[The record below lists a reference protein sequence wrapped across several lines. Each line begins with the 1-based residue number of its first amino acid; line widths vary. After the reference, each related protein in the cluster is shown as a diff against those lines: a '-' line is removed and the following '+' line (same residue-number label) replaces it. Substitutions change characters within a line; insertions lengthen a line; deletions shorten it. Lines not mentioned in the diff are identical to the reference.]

1 MPNSPNPSN
10 LRNIG
15 LKVTAPRMRILEF
28 FHQHP
33 DAHFSADDV
42 YMTLSKEGMDIGLA
56 TVYRVLTQFEEAGI
70 ILRNHFESGKA
81 EGRAI
86 YELNQGNHHD
96 HLVCLD
102 CGHVEEFVDTAIE
115 SRQREIA
122 EKLGFKLQD
131 HALALYGTCAK
142 KNCKHKRNKT

>member
-1 MPNSPNPSN
+1 MPSSPSPTN
-10 LRNIG
+10 LRSIG

-33 DAHFSADDV
+33 ESHFSADDV

-86 YELNQGNHHD
+86 YELNQGQHHD

-102 CGHVEEFVDTAIE
+102 CGHVEEFVDPAIE
-115 SRQREIA
+115 TRQREVA
-122 EKLGFKLQD
+122 EKLGFKLQE
-131 HALALYGTCAK
+131 HALALYGVCAK
-142 KNCKHKRNKT
+142 KNCKNKKK